1 MTTRKIL
8 ISTIALLALSAALVA
23 APSAQAADITVKKP
37 ARPAGAGL
45 KLKTS
50 SVPQFQL
57 TETKTVKG
65 KKVQVPVTN
74 IPRLDIGEEAE
85 IAADQLVQGTTAAA
99 IQAYKAQIPAKA
111 VPVKL
116 FVMPKGLVDQTK
128 PIPGAKTIVKVGEA
142 AKPPP
147 AAPVY
152 KAVDEPKLK
161 DDKLA
166 LAEIN
171 EYSKARMK
179 YLQAL
184 IFLEIRKNYALA
196 MGLLAELSR
205 GSEMKTEV
213 TYQLAM
219 TSLGLGLTSEF
230 RHQMLKVARDGDTA
244 WQKKAVQQLA
254 QNAIPGDRE
263 LIDFLDPK
271 VEQLKIELVKADQY
285 QINRAK
291 YYLDKQNLTPA
302 FAAIEEI
309 EEDSPLYLDAQF
321 LKSIIFYRGGQLEES
336 LKQAKETLKKIEDK
350 NPDAPIRSVA
360 AISLA
365 RMQFQRA
372 EYKDAFDTYLKVDKR
387 HPEWMQAMV
396 ERAWAQI
403 LVRDFEGAAGNMFS
417 LHTDFFKKAFQPESF
432 VVRTVSY
439 LNLCQYG
446 DGAKTS
452 YDLKKRYTPVLGKM
466 QSYEKRHKDSFDYY
480 KTLISWAKNPA
491 QAEVDGLPK
500 ELIFYLTRHPKFIT
514 EQEMVNDA
522 DAQLKK
528 YDEVSLNIVGL
539 ERDLLK
545 KQNDVRAKINDAQK
559 IVNTTKDEKRRSEYE
574 NIVRSLD
581 QNLTSYKI
589 EQQIA
594 KDARNAF
601 KPIRNE
607 GVKRVDREQ
616 EKYKAAAAGAL
627 KDKFK
632 SLLAT
637 LKTTLDQGEVL
648 QYELYAGAGEHIRY
662 QMAGG
667 KVDDK
672 ERAKLKAEDG
682 KAMNWDFRGEVWE
695 DEIGHFR
702 SSLENV
708 CPPEESR

>member
-1 MTTRKIL
+1 MMTRSFFIT
-8 ISTIALLALSAALVA
+8 TIALLVFSQT
-23 APSAQAADITVKKP
+23 QAADISVKKA
-37 ARPAGAGL
+37 ARPGSASL
-45 KLKTS
+45 KMKS
-50 SVPQFQL
+50 SAVPQFQL

-65 KKVQVPVTN
+65 KKVQVPVSN

-85 IAADQLVQGTTAAA
+85 IEASDLTQNATTAKVE
-99 IQAYKAQIPAKA
+99 AYKAQVPAKA
-111 VPVKL
+111 VPVKRFAL
-116 FVMPKGLVDQTK
+116 PKGFNQKVK
-128 PIPGAKTIVKVGEA
+128 PVAGAKSIIKVGEA

-147 AAPVY
+147 PAPVY
-152 KAVDEPKLK
+152 KAVEDPSLK
-161 DDKLA
+161 EDKPA
-166 LAEIN
+166 QIEIN

-184 IFLEIRKNYALA
+184 IFLEIRKNYGLA

-205 GSEMKTEV
+205 GKEIKTEV

-219 TSLGLGLTSEF
+219 TSLGLGLLSEF
-230 RHQMLKVARDGDTA
+230 RYQMMKVARENDA
-244 WQKKAVQQLA
+244 NWQKKAVQQLA

-271 VEQLKIELVKADQY
+271 IDQLNIELVKADQY
-285 QINRAK
+285 QMNRAK
-291 YYLDKQNLTPA
+291 YYSDKQNLTPA
-302 FAAIEEI
+302 FAAIEEV
-309 EEDSPLYLDAQF
+309 EKDSPLYPDAQF
-321 LKSIIFYRGGQLEES
+321 LRAIILYRGGQLEES
-336 LKQAKETLKKIEDK
+336 LKQAKEALKIIEEK
-350 NPDAPIRSVA
+350 KPDAPIRSVA

-365 RMQFQRA
+365 RMQFQRG
-372 EYKDAFDTYLKVDKR
+372 EYKDAFETYLKVDKR
-387 HPEWMQAMV
+387 HPEWLQAMV

-403 LVRDFEGAAGNMFS
+403 LVKDFEGAAGNMFS

-432 VVRTVSY
+432 VVRTVGY

-446 DGAKTS
+446 DGAKVV

-466 QSYEKRHKDSFDYY
+466 QSYEKRHKNSTDYY
-480 KTLISWAKNPA
+480 KTLIAFAKNPG
-491 QAEVDGLPK
+491 QPEVDGLPK
-500 ELIFYLTRHPKFIT
+500 ELIFYLTRDPKFVI

-522 DAQLKK
+522 DTQIKK
-528 YDEVSLNIVGL
+528 YDEVSLTIVGL

-545 KQNDVRAKINDAQK
+545 KQSDVREKINEAQK
-559 IVNTTKDEKRRSEYE
+559 VVNTSKDEKRRSEYE
-574 NIVRSLD
+574 GIVRSLD
-581 QNLTSYKI
+581 RNLTSYKI

-601 KPIRNE
+601 KPIRTE
-607 GVKRVDREQ
+607 GINRVEKEQ
-616 EKYKAAAAGAL
+616 EKYKTAAANAL
-627 KDKFK
+627 RDKFK
-632 SLLAT
+632 GLMGT
-637 LKTTLDQGEVL
+637 LKSTLDQGEVL

-672 ERAKLKAEDG
+672 EREKLKPKDG

-708 CPPEESR
+708 CPPDESR